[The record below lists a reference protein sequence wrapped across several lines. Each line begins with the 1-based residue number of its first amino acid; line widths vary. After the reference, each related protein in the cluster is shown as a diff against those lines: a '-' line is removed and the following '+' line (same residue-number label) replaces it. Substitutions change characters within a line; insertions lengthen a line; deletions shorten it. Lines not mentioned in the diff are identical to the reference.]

1 MIYLAVKRTIDV
13 LVSGALILL
22 LWPIGLAAAVAIKLT
37 SPGPVFFV
45 QKRGG
50 RGCVPFDLIKFR
62 TMRVDH
68 VHDIH
73 EVMPLSHKNITPVGR
88 FLRRTKIDELP
99 QLINVLRGDMSLIGP
114 RPTIMEQVCSYN
126 DFQRRRQDVRPG
138 CTGLAQVNST
148 PLVPWDERIKYDVY
162 YVDHVGPLMDLGIL
176 LKTLLVMFLGE
187 ERFSRPFDA
196 SPYATPV
203 RTHPSGAERADG
215 LPADRR

>member
-1 MIYLAVKRTIDV
+1 LIYRAVKRSIDV
-13 LVSGALILL
+13 LVSAALILV
-22 LWPIGLAAAVAIKLT
+22 LWPIGLAAAIATKLT
-37 SPGPVFFV
+37 SPGPVFFI

-62 TMRVDH
+62 TMRADH
-68 VHDIH
+68 VHDIR
-73 EVMPLSHKNITPVGR
+73 EIMPLSHKNITPVGR

-114 RPTIMEQVCSYN
+114 RPTIMEQVRNYD
-126 DFQRRRQDVRPG
+126 DFQRRRQNVRPG

-148 PLVPWDERIKYDVY
+148 PLVSWDERIKYDVY

-196 SPYATPV
+196 SPYARKA
-203 RTHPSGAERADG
+203 RTEPIGAENVRG
-215 LPADRR
+215 QSLDRR